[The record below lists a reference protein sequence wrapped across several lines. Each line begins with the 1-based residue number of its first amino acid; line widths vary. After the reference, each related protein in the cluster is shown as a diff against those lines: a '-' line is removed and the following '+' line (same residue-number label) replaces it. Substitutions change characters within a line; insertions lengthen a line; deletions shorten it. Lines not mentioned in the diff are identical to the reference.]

1 VPLNSSR
8 WAFGLICFVAA
19 AVTIV
24 VTQDVNTTMI
34 VAWAIL
40 CALVVLVTVRML
52 LLLREQQTTNELD
65 QKLASE
71 LAALGTANS
80 VDQIRVQLTDSA
92 SALLPL
98 GHGCRLL
105 QHSPDNRTSDVFPL
119 PENLTTSDAHF
130 LVVDAA
136 EPLPPARAQVLSTLV
151 RDAGL
156 IGASVEGVAAT
167 AKQESER
174 EANERLAVS
183 ERRFRALVQ
192 NSNDVVI
199 VMDEVGCVK
208 FATESTE
215 RTLGYHVDELMDQPL
230 SRILHEKDRAAAERF
245 FFSVVDGAAHQRRY
259 EFRGLTAA
267 GEVRLYESVVTD
279 MREVEGIE
287 GFVLNAADVTDRR
300 RLERDLKDAETID
313 PLTMQYNRKA
323 FLDEIDI
330 ANRRASVTGDPIA
343 VAIIDLDDFKTIND
357 ALGPVQADRALVE
370 VAHRIRQSVG
380 VNDVIARLSGDEF
393 GILLADIDSS
403 MGAVAEVERILRE
416 LVAPLTISDFTIT
429 AKATAGVFVDSS
441 GLEDAIG
448 FLKNADTALTVAK
461 GTNRGSAVLFE
472 DTMAEAVEQR
482 LDLRTTLEIALETR
496 GLRLAYQPIIDTF
509 TGQIVSLE
517 ALARWTH
524 PDRGEISPNVFI
536 PIAESSG
543 LISRLGDWALK
554 TACKQV
560 VAWDKAGY
568 SFFTVSVNVS
578 GHQLRED
585 DYIQRVREILDATG
599 VDPTRIIVEITE
611 SVLIDDTDFVASRI
625 RSLRE
630 LGLALAI
637 DDFGTGYS
645 SLSYL
650 QRYEFDYLK
659 IDSGFVRPLGNDDDA
674 QEREIVSAIVQLAQ
688 GLGAITVAEGIEN
701 VEEMTA
707 LEKLGCDR
715 LQGFLFYRPI
725 EVEAIEGALAS
736 SIDEA
741 QAA

>member
-1 VPLNSSR
+1 
-8 WAFGLICFVAA
+8 
-19 AVTIV
+19 
-24 VTQDVNTTMI
+24 
-34 VAWAIL
+34 
-40 CALVVLVTVRML
+40 
-52 LLLREQQTTNELD
+52 
-65 QKLASE
+65 
-71 LAALGTANS
+71 
-80 VDQIRVQLTDSA
+80 
-92 SALLPL
+92 
-98 GHGCRLL
+98 
-105 QHSPDNRTSDVFPL
+105 
-119 PENLTTSDAHF
+119 
-130 LVVDAA
+130 
-136 EPLPPARAQVLSTLV
+136 
-151 RDAGL
+151 
-156 IGASVEGVAAT
+156 
-167 AKQESER
+167 
-174 EANERLAVS
+174 
-183 ERRFRALVQ
+183 
-192 NSNDVVI
+192 
-199 VMDEVGCVK
+199 
-208 FATESTE
+208 
-215 RTLGYHVDELMDQPL
+215 
-230 SRILHEKDRAAAERF
+230 
-245 FFSVVDGAAHQRRY
+245 
-259 EFRGLTAA
+259 
-267 GEVRLYESVVTD
+267 
-279 MREVEGIE
+279 
-287 GFVLNAADVTDRR
+287 
-300 RLERDLKDAETID
+300 
-313 PLTMQYNRKA
+313 
-323 FLDEIDI
+323 
-330 ANRRASVTGDPIA
+330 
-343 VAIIDLDDFKTIND
+343 
-357 ALGPVQADRALVE
+357 
-370 VAHRIRQSVG
+370 
-380 VNDVIARLSGDEF
+380 
-393 GILLADIDSS
+393 
-403 MGAVAEVERILRE
+403 
-416 LVAPLTISDFTIT
+416 
-429 AKATAGVFVDSS
+429 
-441 GLEDAIG
+441 
-448 FLKNADTALTVAK
+448 
-461 GTNRGSAVLFE
+461 
-472 DTMAEAVEQR
+472 
-482 LDLRTTLEIALETR
+482 LETR